1 MATELQPLLCE
12 VVMLLETL
20 LVQAEQPQRKQVV
33 RVRLNKRDHPWY
45 FAGNQL
51 GLRYKVND
59 QLQLLSAEGWLRLHW
74 QKYEE
79 GNYLQAVD
87 LLTQQPNTLDR
98 LYELLGKVPLRTMK
112 EKMRHLLLSQ
122 QPHGSWLHSF
132 LSWALAQLAAD
143 KSPEPLSLADLQESE
158 DVLRALSAIAR
169 LNTPTLERTL
179 SVQIFGDSKRCETLR
194 GKILTVLRAHTPEAA
209 AYGEDD
215 WALLQAHNVYRTPE
229 YAPLTGPLSLA
240 LNKVNREGTI
250 YVTHLQLEPDLPSV
264 SLSEDILRSAEIVSC
279 PATALITVE
288 NMTSFSEL
296 LLLRP
301 SSTMLVFTGG
311 FASPALLTLL
321 SKIRTHRPAL
331 PFWHWGDLDAGGL
344 RILAHLRRHLGN
356 ILPLGMNIETF
367 ERYRAHAQPL
377 TANDRASL
385 DALVADPMLSDCIAV
400 IQHVLEM
407 GLKLEQE
414 AVRVGDVLG
423 QVSL

>member
-1 MATELQPLLCE
+1 MATERQPLLYE
-12 VVMLLETL
+12 VILLLETL
-20 LVQAEQPQRKQVV
+20 RIQAEQPRRRRVV
-33 RVRLNKRDHPWY
+33 RVRLSAPDYPWY
-45 FAGNQL
+45 FAGNEL
-51 GLRYKVND
+51 GLRYKVNE
-59 QLQLLSAEGWLRLHW
+59 QLQLLVAEGWLRLHW
-74 QKYEE
+74 HKYEE
-79 GNYLQAVD
+79 GNHLRAVD

-112 EKMRHLLLSQ
+112 EQMRHLLLSQ

-194 GKILTVLRAHTPEAA
+194 GKILTVLRAHTPDAA
-209 AYGEDD
+209 SYGEDD
-215 WALLQAHNVYRTPE
+215 WALLQAHKVYRTPE
-229 YAPLTGPLSLA
+229 YVPLTGPLSLI
-240 LNKVNREGTI
+240 LKKVHQDGTI
-250 YVTHLQLEPDLPSV
+250 YATHLQLEPGLPSV

-301 SSTMLVFTGG
+301 PLIMLVFTGG

-331 PFWHWGDLDAGGL
+331 SFWHWGDLDAGGL

-367 ERYRAHAQPL
+367 ERYRAYAQPL
-377 TANDRASL
+377 TPNDKVSL
-385 DALVADPMLSDCIAV
+385 DALVVDPMLADCIAV
-400 IQHVLEM
+400 IRHVLEA

-414 AVRVGDVLG
+414 AVRVGDVLE